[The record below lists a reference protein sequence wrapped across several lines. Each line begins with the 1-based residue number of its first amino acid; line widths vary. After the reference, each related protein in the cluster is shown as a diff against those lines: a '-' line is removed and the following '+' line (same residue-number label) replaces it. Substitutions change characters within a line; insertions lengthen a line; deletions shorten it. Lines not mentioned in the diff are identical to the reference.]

1 MWNVIKSGMFE
12 IFDQMQ
18 VLAVSLSYL
27 IYDLVCCL
35 FDERVSLDNTIHHL
49 VSIVGL
55 IAGLCYQ
62 KVINYSNYLIFFLI
76 YIKNKVILI

>member
-1 MWNVIKSGMFE
+1 MFE